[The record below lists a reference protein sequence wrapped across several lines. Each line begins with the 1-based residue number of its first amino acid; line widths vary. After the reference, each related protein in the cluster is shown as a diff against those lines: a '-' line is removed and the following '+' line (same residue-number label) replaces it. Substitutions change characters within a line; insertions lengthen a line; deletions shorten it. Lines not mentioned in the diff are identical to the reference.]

1 MARAQDALERPDP
14 QEPSMQDPPT
24 VTELLDATAAF
35 LREVAV
41 PQLSGHASFHARVAA
56 NALDIVKRE
65 LELRPA
71 AERDEHARLTA
82 LLHTDRS
89 LAELNTLLS
98 RRIAT
103 GDLTL
108 QTPGLAAHLWATTL
122 AKVAI
127 DQPTYASYR
136 RETGT

>member
-1 MARAQDALERPDP
+1 
-14 QEPSMQDPPT
+14 MQDPPT
-24 VTELLDATAAF
+24 VPELLDATAAF

-41 PQLSGHASFHARVAA
+41 PQLSGHAAFHARVAA
-56 NALDIVKRE
+56 NALDVVKRE

-71 AERDEHARLTA
+71 AERDEHTRLTA
-82 LLHTDRS
+82 LLHTDGA
-89 LAELNTLLS
+89 LQELNALLS

-103 GDLTL
+103 GELTL

>member
-1 MARAQDALERPDP
+1 
-14 QEPSMQDPPT
+14 MQDPPT
-24 VTELLDATAAF
+24 VTELLAATAAF
-35 LREVAV
+35 LRDVAV

-56 NALDIVKRE
+56 NALDLIKRE

-71 AERDEHARLTA
+71 AERNEHTRLQS
-82 LLHTDRS
+82 LLHTEGS
-89 LAELNTLLS
+89 LDDLNALLS
-98 RRIAT
+98 RRIAA
-103 GDLTL
+103 GDLDL
-108 QTPGLAAHLWATTL
+108 QTPGVAEHLWATTL

>member
-1 MARAQDALERPDP
+1 
-14 QEPSMQDPPT
+14 MQDPPT
-24 VTELLDATAAF
+24 VAELLEATSTF

-56 NALDIVKRE
+56 NALDVVKRE

-71 AERDEHARLTA
+71 AERDEHARLKS
-82 LLHTDRS
+82 LLRAEGS
-89 LAELNTLLS
+89 LEELNALLS
-98 RRIAT
+98 RRIAA
-103 GDLTL
+103 GEVDL
-108 QTPGLAAHLWATTL
+108 QTPGVAEHLWATTL

>member
-1 MARAQDALERPDP
+1 
-14 QEPSMQDPPT
+14 MQDPPT
-24 VTELLDATAAF
+24 VTELLEATASF

-71 AERDEHARLTA
+71 AERDEHTRLKA
-82 LLHTDRS
+82 LLHTDGS
-89 LAELNTLLS
+89 LDELNSLLS
-98 RRIAT
+98 RRIAA
-103 GDLTL
+103 GELGL
-108 QTPGLAAHLWATTL
+108 QTPGVAEHLWATTL

-136 RETGT
+136 RETGM

>member
-1 MARAQDALERPDP
+1 
-14 QEPSMQDPPT
+14 MQDPPT
-24 VTELLDATAAF
+24 IAELLDATAAF

-56 NALDIVKRE
+56 NALEVVKRE
-65 LELRPA
+65 IELRPA
-71 AERDEHARLTA
+71 AERDEHSRLTR
-82 LLHTDRS
+82 LLHTDGS
-89 LAELNTLLS
+89 LEALNALLS
-98 RRIAT
+98 RRIDA
-103 GDLTL
+103 GEIGL
-108 QTPGLAAHLWATTL
+108 QTPGLAEHLWATTL

>member
-1 MARAQDALERPDP
+1 
-14 QEPSMQDPPT
+14 MQDPPT
-24 VTELLDATAAF
+24 AAELLEAAAAF

-65 LELRPA
+65 IELRPA

-82 LLHTDRS
+82 LLGTDGS
-89 LAELNTLLS
+89 LEELNCLLS
-98 RRIAT
+98 RRIAS
-103 GDLTL
+103 GDVSL
-108 QTPGLAAHLWATTL
+108 QTPGLAEHLWATTL

>member
-1 MARAQDALERPDP
+1 
-14 QEPSMQDPPT
+14 MQDPPT
-24 VTELLDATAAF
+24 ATELLEAAAAF

-71 AERDEHARLTA
+71 AERDEHTRLQA
-82 LLHTDRS
+82 LLHTDGS
-89 LAELNTLLS
+89 LEQLNALLS
-98 RRIAT
+98 RRIAA
-103 GDLTL
+103 GEIDL
-108 QTPGLAAHLWATTL
+108 QTPGVAEHLWATTL

>member
-1 MARAQDALERPDP
+1 
-14 QEPSMQDPPT
+14 MQDPPT
-24 VTELLDATAAF
+24 IAELIEATASF

-65 LELRPA
+65 LALRPA
-71 AERDEHARLTA
+71 AERDEHARLQA
-82 LLHTDRS
+82 LLRTEGS
-89 LAELNTLLS
+89 VEELNSLLS
-98 RRIAT
+98 RRIAA
-103 GDLTL
+103 GELDL
-108 QTPGLAAHLWATTL
+108 QTPGLAEHLWATTL

>member
-1 MARAQDALERPDP
+1 
-14 QEPSMQDPPT
+14 MQDPPA
-24 VTELLDATAAF
+24 VTELLEATATF

-56 NALDIVKRE
+56 NALDVVKRE

-71 AERDEHARLTA
+71 AERDEHARLKA
-82 LLHTDRS
+82 LLHAAGS
-89 LAELNTLLS
+89 LEELNALLS

-103 GDLTL
+103 GEVGL
-108 QTPGLAAHLWATTL
+108 QTPGVAEHLWATTL

>member
-1 MARAQDALERPDP
+1 
-14 QEPSMQDPPT
+14 MQDPPT
-24 VTELLDATAAF
+24 AAELLEAAAAF

-65 LELRPA
+65 IELRPA
-71 AERDEHARLTA
+71 AERDEHARLQA
-82 LLHTDRS
+82 LLRTDGS
-89 LAELNTLLS
+89 LDELNSLLS
-98 RRIAT
+98 RRIAA
-103 GDLTL
+103 GEVSL
-108 QTPGLAAHLWATTL
+108 QTPGVAEHLWATTL

>member
-1 MARAQDALERPDP
+1 
-14 QEPSMQDPPT
+14 MQDPPT
-24 VTELLDATAAF
+24 VAELLEATAAF

-41 PQLSGHASFHARVAA
+41 PQLSGHAAFHARVAA

-65 LELRPA
+65 LELRPTS
-71 AERDEHARLTA
+71 ERAEHARLRE
-82 LLHTDRS
+82 LLHTDGS
-89 LAELNTLLS
+89 LEELNSLLS
-98 RRIAT
+98 NRLAAGEIS
-103 GDLTL
+103 L
-108 QTPGLAAHLWATTL
+108 QTPGLAEHLWATTL

>member
-1 MARAQDALERPDP
+1 
-14 QEPSMQDPPT
+14 MQDPPT
-24 VTELLDATAAF
+24 VTELLEATASF

-41 PQLSGHASFHARVAA
+41 PQLSAHASFHARVAA

-71 AERDEHARLTA
+71 AERDEHARLKA
-82 LLHTDRS
+82 LLHTDGS
-89 LAELNTLLS
+89 LDELNSLLS
-98 RRIAT
+98 RRIAA
-103 GDLTL
+103 GEVGL
-108 QTPGLAAHLWATTL
+108 QTPGVAEHLWATTL

-136 RETGT
+136 RETGM

>member
-1 MARAQDALERPDP
+1 
-14 QEPSMQDPPT
+14 MQDPPT
-24 VTELLDATAAF
+24 VTELLDATADF
-35 LREVAV
+35 LRDVAV

-56 NALDIVKRE
+56 NALDLIKRE

-71 AERDEHARLTA
+71 AERDEHTRLQS
-82 LLHTDRS
+82 LLHTEGS
-89 LAELNTLLS
+89 LDELNALLS
-98 RRIAT
+98 RRIAA
-103 GDLTL
+103 GDLDL
-108 QTPGLAAHLWATTL
+108 QTPGVAEHLWATTL

>member
-1 MARAQDALERPDP
+1 
-14 QEPSMQDPPT
+14 MQDPPT
-24 VTELLDATAAF
+24 IAELLTATTAF
-35 LREVAV
+35 LREVAM
-41 PQLSGHASFHARVAA
+41 PGLSGHAAFHARVAA
-56 NALDIVKRE
+56 NALDVVKRE

-71 AERDEHARLTA
+71 AERDEHARLRQ
-82 LLHTDRS
+82 LLHAEGS
-89 LAELNTLLS
+89 LAELNALLS
-98 RRIAT
+98 RRIAS
-103 GDLTL
+103 GEVSL

>member
-1 MARAQDALERPDP
+1 
-14 QEPSMQDPPT
+14 MQDPPT
-24 VTELLDATAAF
+24 ISELLDATASF

-41 PQLSGHASFHARVAA
+41 PQLTGHASFHARVAA
-56 NALDIVKRE
+56 NALEIIKRE

-71 AERDEHARLTA
+71 AERDEHARLQA
-82 LLHTDRS
+82 LLHTDGS
-89 LAELNTLLS
+89 TEDLNALLS
-98 RRIAT
+98 RRIAA
-103 GDLTL
+103 GELDL
-108 QTPGLAAHLWATTL
+108 QTPGLAEHLWATTL

>member
-1 MARAQDALERPDP
+1 
-14 QEPSMQDPPT
+14 MQDPPT
-24 VTELLDATAAF
+24 IAELLQAAAAF

-56 NALDIVKRE
+56 NALDIVERE

-71 AERDEHARLTA
+71 AECDEHARLKA
-82 LLHTDRS
+82 LLDHDGS
-89 LAELNTLLS
+89 LEELNSLLS
-98 RRIAT
+98 RRIAA
-103 GDLTL
+103 GELGL
-108 QTPGLAAHLWATTL
+108 QTPGLAEHLWATTL

-136 RETGT
+136 RETGS

>member
-1 MARAQDALERPDP
+1 
-14 QEPSMQDPPT
+14 MQDPPT
-24 VTELLDATAAF
+24 VAELLAATSAF

-56 NALDIVKRE
+56 NALDVVKRE

-71 AERDEHARLTA
+71 AERDEHARLEA
-82 LLHTDRS
+82 LLRAEGS
-89 LAELNTLLS
+89 LEELNALLS

-103 GDLTL
+103 GEVDL
-108 QTPGLAAHLWATTL
+108 QTPGVAEHLWATTL
-122 AKVAI
+122 AKLAI

>member
-1 MARAQDALERPDP
+1 
-14 QEPSMQDPPT
+14 MQDPPT
-24 VTELLDATAAF
+24 VNELLEAAASF

-56 NALDIVKRE
+56 NALEIVKRE

-71 AERDEHARLTA
+71 AERDEHTRLSA
-82 LLHTDRS
+82 LLHVEGS
-89 LAELNTLLS
+89 LEDLNALLS
-98 RRIAT
+98 RRIAA
-103 GDLTL
+103 GEVGL
-108 QTPGLAAHLWATTL
+108 QTPGVAEHLWTTTL

>member
-1 MARAQDALERPDP
+1 
-14 QEPSMQDPPT
+14 MQDPPT
-24 VTELLDATAAF
+24 VAELLEATAAF

-71 AERDEHARLTA
+71 AERDEHARLKA
-82 LLHTDRS
+82 LLRTDGS
-89 LAELNTLLS
+89 LDALNSLLS
-98 RRIAT
+98 RRIAA
-103 GDLTL
+103 GELGL
-108 QTPGLAAHLWATTL
+108 QTPGVAEHLWATTL

>member
-1 MARAQDALERPDP
+1 
-14 QEPSMQDPPT
+14 MQDPPA
-24 VTELLDATAAF
+24 VSELLEATAAF

-41 PQLSGHASFHARVAA
+41 PQLTGHASFHARVAA
-56 NALDIVKRE
+56 NALDVVKRE
-65 LELRPA
+65 IELRPA
-71 AERDEHARLTA
+71 AERGEHARLTA
-82 LLHTDRS
+82 LLHIDGS
-89 LAELNTLLS
+89 LEELNVLLS
-98 RRIAT
+98 RRIAD
-103 GDLTL
+103 GELNL

>member
-1 MARAQDALERPDP
+1 
-14 QEPSMQDPPT
+14 MQDPPT
-24 VTELLDATAAF
+24 VTELLEATASF

-65 LELRPA
+65 LELRPT
-71 AERDEHARLTA
+71 AERDEHARLSA
-82 LLHTDRS
+82 LLHTDGS
-89 LAELNTLLS
+89 LDELNSLLS
-98 RRIAT
+98 RRIAA
-103 GDLTL
+103 GEVSLR
-108 QTPGLAAHLWATTL
+108 TPGVAEHLWATTL

-136 RETGT
+136 RETGM